1 MDDIIASMY
10 ISSISDNYIIPVYE
24 NNLEVDI
31 DEVEKVLVL
40 SWEY

>member
-1 MDDIIASMY
+1 MDDIIATMY

-24 NNLEVDI
+24 NEKEVDI
-31 DEVEKVLVL
+31 EEIEKVLVL

>member
-1 MDDIIASMY
+1 MEDIIAKMY

-24 NNLEVDI
+24 NEKEVEI

>member
-10 ISSISDNYIIPVYE
+10 INSISDNYIIPVYE
-24 NNLEVDI
+24 NEKEVNI